1 MFKRNSF
8 LVIMMVLLGAGIA
21 GSLWFY
27 NTYIV
32 PNAQMS
38 STYMEVYQDLDANE
52 IKTISI
58 DTINHRVNVV
68 PTDDEKVKISYFQRT
83 DSANSFVIN
92 NRDVSLKIIER
103 AEAPTNSFIS
113 STRRIDTITIYLPAT
128 SNIAVTNKTIEGVF
142 NAENVT
148 AESFVLTSISG
159 AVNFKN
165 VKAGKLDINSNS
177 GVVTVDG
184 IEADLINILEVTGN
198 ITLKINDSLTLYN
211 LNIRSD
217 NGRLFVN
224 DSQIRVVID
233 DRETVVNYLEEQ
245 REGVTRSISVNSL
258 RSSINV
264 NSNEE
269 AVPVTPE
276 ETNEN
281 VQE

>member
-8 LVIMMVLLGAGIA
+8 LVIMMVLLAAGIA

-32 PNAQMS
+32 PNARMS

-113 STRRIDTITIYLPAT
+113 STRQIDTITIYLPST
-128 SNIAVTNKTIEGVF
+128 SSITVTNKTIEGVF

-148 AESFVLTSISG
+148 AESFVLSSISG

-177 GVVTVDG
+177 GVVEIEG
-184 IEADLINILEVTGN
+184 MEADLINILEVTGN
-198 ITLKINDSLTLYN
+198 VSLEINDSLTLYN
-211 LNIRSD
+211 LNIISN
-217 NGRLFVN
+217 NGRLNINESPVK
-224 DSQIRVVID
+224 VVID
-233 DRETVVNYLEEQ
+233 DKETVVNHIEEV
-245 REGVTRSISVNSL
+245 REGVTRSISINSL
-258 RSSINV
+258 RSSIDV
-264 NSNEE
+264 ISNEE
-269 AVPVTPE
+269 TVP

>member
-8 LVIMMVLLGAGIA
+8 LVIMMVLLAAGIA

-103 AEAPTNSFIS
+103 AEAPTNNFIS
-113 STRRIDTITIYLPAT
+113 STRQIDTITIYLPST
-128 SNIAVTNKTIEGVF
+128 SSIAITNKTIEGVF

-148 AESFVLTSISG
+148 AESFVLSSISG

-177 GVVTVDG
+177 GVVQVEG

-198 ITLKINDSLTLYN
+198 VTLEINDSLTLYN
-211 LNIRSD
+211 LNIISN
-217 NGRLFVN
+217 NGRLSINESPVK
-224 DSQIRVVID
+224 VVID
-233 DRETVVNYLEEQ
+233 DKETVVNYIEEV
-245 REGVTRSISVNSL
+245 REGVTRSISINSL
-258 RSSINV
+258 RSSIDV
-264 NSNEE
+264 LSNEE
-269 AVPVTPE
+269 AVP

>member
-8 LVIMMVLLGAGIA
+8 LVIMMVLLAAGIA

-32 PNAQMS
+32 PNARMS

-103 AEAPTNSFIS
+103 AEAPTDSFIS
-113 STRRIDTITIYLPAT
+113 STRQIDTITIYLPST
-128 SNIAVTNKTIEGVF
+128 SSIAVIK
-142 NAENVT
+142 
-148 AESFVLTSISG
+148 
-159 AVNFKN
+159 AV
-165 VKAGKLDINSNS
+165 KLDINCNS
-177 GVVTVDG
+177 GVVEIEG
-184 IEADLINILEVTGN
+184 MEADLINILEVTGN
-198 ITLKINDSLTLYN
+198 VSLEIKDSLTLYN
-211 LNIRSD
+211 LNIISN
-217 NGRLFVN
+217 NGRLNINESPVK
-224 DSQIRVVID
+224 VVID
-233 DRETVVNYLEEQ
+233 DKETVVNHIEEV
-245 REGVTRSISVNSL
+245 REGVTRSISINSL
-258 RSSINV
+258 RSSIDV
-264 NSNEE
+264 ISNEE
-269 AVPVTPE
+269 TVP